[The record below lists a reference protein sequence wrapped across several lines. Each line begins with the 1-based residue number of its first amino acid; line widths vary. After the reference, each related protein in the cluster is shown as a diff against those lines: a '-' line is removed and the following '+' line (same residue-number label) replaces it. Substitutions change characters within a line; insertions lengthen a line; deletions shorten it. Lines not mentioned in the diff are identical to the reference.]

1 MRLALTLAFAALTLP
16 LFADEDVFE
25 GLKRGDRVLITTKD
39 GGTFKGVVK
48 SLVGDNLRIDVT
60 GDSSEAAGS
69 VVFERKDVRRV
80 VVLGTLTPEEMDR
93 TGTPT
98 GEGEGEETGT
108 KPENG
113 GEGEKPK
120 EEEPT
125 AEEKAAALMAKF
137 PQPEWGPKRKAE
149 IEEKAEFERTEE
161 EREFLLKYAEWA
173 DAAEGVAK
181 ALRLELL
188 KRFPP
193 KDGWGEARYKKLK
206 DRFIVMGIPL
216 AADEQEF
223 VDKIDDW
230 RKALAEYEALEKEEA
245 APKAPEPEGVEPK

>member
-1 MRLALTLAFAALTLP
+1 MRLAFTIALAAFALP
-16 LFADEDVFE
+16 LFAEEDVFE

-93 TGTPT
+93 TGKTA
-98 GEGEGEETGT
+98 GEGEGDETGT
-108 KPENG
+108 KTENG
-113 GEGEKPK
+113 GEEKKP

-125 AEEKAAALMAKF
+125 AEEKAAALLAKF
-137 PQPEWGPKRKAE
+137 PPPDWGPKRKAE

-161 EREFLLKYAEWA
+161 EREFLVKYAEWA

-181 ALRLELL
+181 AARLELL

-206 DRFIVMGIPL
+206 NRFIVMGIPL
-216 AADEQEF
+216 TADEQEF
-223 VDKIDDW
+223 VDKIADW
-230 RKALAEYEALEKEEA
+230 RKALMEYEALEKEEA
-245 APKAPEPEGVEPK
+245 APKAPEAEGVEPK